1 VPLVDQTRL
10 RNSLLRRMRPE
21 DFALLAPDLVAQELP
36 KDLVLVAPN
45 EPFESAHFVERGLG
59 SIVAISPDGQMVES
73 GIFGR
78 DGFGP
83 VGLVMGAGR
92 SPYRS
97 LVQIAGEGYRLPAKA
112 LREAMEASAP
122 LRDLLLRYAHAL
134 SVQTSYTA
142 LSNAVHP
149 IDERLARWL
158 LMCHDRVSGDEIALT
173 HEFLSIMLA
182 VRRPSVTTA
191 LHVLEGNRFVR
202 AERGVITVI
211 DRRALEEFA
220 GDAYGRPE
228 AEYERLIG
236 PLR

>member
-1 VPLVDQTRL
+1 MPPIDQTRL
-10 RNSLLRRMRPE
+10 RNRLLRHLRPE
-21 DFALLAPDLVAQELP
+21 DFARLAPHLEPVELP
-36 KDLVLVAPN
+36 KDLVLHEPDQ
-45 EPFESAHFVERGLG
+45 PFEHAHFPERGIG
-59 SIVAISPDGQMVES
+59 SIVAISPEGQMVES
-73 GIFGR
+73 GIYGR
-78 DGFGP
+78 DGFTP
-83 VGLVMGAGR
+83 AGLALGIGR
-92 SPYRS
+92 SPHRNIIQ
-97 LVQIAGEGYRLPAKA
+97 VAGEGHRMAAGA
-112 LREAMEASAP
+112 LREAMEASPA

-158 LMCHDRVSGDEIALT
+158 LMCHDRAAGDELALT
-173 HEFLSIMLA
+173 HDFLSIMLA

-191 LHVLEGNRFVR
+191 LHVLEGNRFIR
-202 AERGVITVI
+202 AERGVVTVI
-211 DRRALEEFA
+211 DRRGLEEFA